1 MRSPCTTTKTQ
12 LSQKRKKKRASHV
25 RAERKV
31 SQAEVTACAK
41 ALGQERT
48 GLLEEVNVRTG
59 PCLVCTLLLP
69 VTEISTQVP
78 ARTSETSG
86 ILVLNG
92 RRVRS
97 GTVTRSLGPRLS
109 QDRRPGLSTGDGTL
123 SVGAGH
129 WVCPPQPVQGPRG
142 VTHLML
148 KGAISRTTYCRSLGS
163 LSLGI
168 FEGSKSGG

>member
-1 MRSPCTTTKTQ
+1 M
-12 LSQKRKKKRASHV
+12 

-31 SQAEVTACAK
+31 SQAEATACAK

-48 GLLEEVNVRTG
+48 GLLEEVNVHTG
-59 PCLVCTLLLP
+59 PCLVCSLLLP
-69 VTEISTQVP
+69 VTETSTQVP
-78 ARTSETSG
+78 AGSSETSG
-86 ILVLNG
+86 RLVLNG

-109 QDRRPGLSTGDGTL
+109 QDRRPGLSTGDRTLSVGGLSTGDGTL
-123 SVGAGH
+123 SVR
-129 WVCPPQPVQGPRG
+129 PVQGPRG
-142 VTHLML
+142 VAHLML

-168 FEGSKSGG
+168 FDGSKSGG